1 MALGPATSES
11 PQERKDATSMQA
23 FQETLNSQFLG
34 NTLQVYLISA
44 AVFLSVL
51 LGLPIVKAL
60 VLRHLKT
67 LSKKTIHDFD
77 DLLYDLLRRLVGPF
91 VYLFTALYFGTLS
104 LALPESLARLLLSL
118 FVIVLTFKV
127 AQFIQEMGA
136 YGIRKWTE
144 RTAKEDPTSAAM
156 LKNMTLVIR
165 FVIWAAALLFIFDNL
180 GVNITAFVASL
191 GIGGVAI
198 ALAAQ
203 AVLGD
208 AFSSFAIFMDKP
220 FQVGDFIIVGDL
232 LGTVEHVGFKTT
244 RIRSLG
250 GEQLIFSNSDLTSSR
265 IKNYKRMRERRVVF
279 SVGIIYQ
286 TPVEKVKALPPMIK
300 RVIEERQNARF
311 DRAHFLSF
319 GDFALIFETVFYVL
333 SPDYN
338 VYMDLQQA
346 INFRLMEEFEKS
358 GIEFAYPTQQL
369 FVTKSEPV

>member
-1 MALGPATSES
+1 MALGLATIES
-11 PQERKDATSMQA
+11 AQERKDALSMQA
-23 FQETLNSQFLG
+23 FQETLSIQFLG
-34 NTLQVYLISA
+34 NTLQAYLVSA
-44 AVFLSVL
+44 AVFLGVL
-51 LGLPIVKAL
+51 IGLPIVKTI

-67 LSKKTIHDFD
+67 LSKKTTHDFD
-77 DLLYDLLRRLVGPF
+77 DLLHDLLRRLVGPF

-104 LALPESLARLLLSL
+104 LALPENLARLLLGL

-279 SVGIIYQ
+279 SVGVIYQ

-300 RVIEERQNARF
+300 RVIEEHQNARF

-346 INFRLMEEFEKS
+346 INFRLMEEFEKA